1 MSIKLLHASMGG
13 TDKQTLPL
21 ITLRTTAMGNPFP
34 HNALEATPT
43 GFSCTMKNRGLGPAL
58 NMSAFLEARRDT
70 VSDKVFERRD
80 CDLKT
85 TFLPVDG
92 ETSLTVPSA
101 FMFQPFVVEYASAMN
116 TVYETRLEPGDPII
130 QSNRM
135 LRCEYM
141 KLADMTFEDDSTSE

>member
-1 MSIKLLHASMGG
+1 
-13 TDKQTLPL
+13 
-21 ITLRTTAMGNPFP
+21 
-34 HNALEATPT
+34 
-43 GFSCTMKNRGLGPAL
+43 MKNRGLGPAL